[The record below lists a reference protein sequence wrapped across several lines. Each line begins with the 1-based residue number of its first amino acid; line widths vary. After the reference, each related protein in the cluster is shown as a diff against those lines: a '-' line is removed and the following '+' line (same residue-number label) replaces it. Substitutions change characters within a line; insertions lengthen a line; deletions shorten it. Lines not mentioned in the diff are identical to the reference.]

1 MRQDA
6 LQAKRDDVL
15 TKMLQH
21 VERNDPLLILKAPPG
36 SGKTH
41 FTLRAVALAASLRR
55 RIAVATQTNN
65 QADEFCQRMATEF
78 GRFPVHRWASGG
90 RTERDLGP
98 SVTWFTESKHLPEGP
113 CIVVATSAKWSTS
126 KLDEYDNFEELF
138 IDEAWQ
144 MAWADFMLMSTVA
157 GRFVLVGD
165 PGQIP
170 PVVPIDVSRW
180 QTSRRP
186 PHRPAP
192 DVILRDKAP
201 YTRSLELPVTTRL
214 PHDTC
219 ELVQSFYDFSFDSW
233 AGPGQR
239 HLVLET
245 AGGARVDPALDLLTS
260 GSVALLTLPTPA
272 SGPPFEEDRE
282 VADLAAEVVRRLL
295 ERRASVMTE
304 NGPGSLE
311 PRDIGVAATHRV
323 MNSRISHALGDL
335 VGPEG
340 VRVDTAE
347 RWQGLERNVMVV
359 VHPLSGVTK
368 PSGFDLST
376 GRLCVMASRHR
387 VGLVLV
393 SRDHVGA
400 TLEAHLPVAD
410 QALGLPDESGRGR
423 RDNLDV
429 WRRLE
434 TEGRRVEV
442 GR

>member
-15 TKMLQH
+15 ARLLQH
-21 VERNDPLLILKAPPG
+21 VERNDPLLVLKAPPG

-41 FTLRAVALAASLRR
+41 ATLRAVALAASYRR

-65 QADEFCQRMATEF
+65 QADDFCERMAAEF
-78 GRFPVHRWASGG
+78 GRFEVHRWASSG
-90 RTERDLGP
+90 RVERALGP
-98 SVTWFTESKHLPEGP
+98 SVTWITETKELPEGP

-126 KLDEYDNFEELF
+126 KLDEREPFDELF
-138 IDEAWQ
+138 VDEAWQ
-144 MAWADFMLMSTVA
+144 MAWADFMLMSSVA

-165 PGQIP
+165 PGQIA

-186 PHRPAP
+186 PHVPAP
-192 DVILRDKAP
+192 EVILRDRGLP
-201 YTRSLELPVTTRL
+201 TNRLELPVTTRL

-219 ELVQSFYDFSFDSW
+219 ELVQSFYDFPFDSW
-233 AGPGQR
+233 AGPGER

-260 GSVALLTLPTPA
+260 GSLALLTLPTPA

-282 VADLAAEVVRRLL
+282 VAELAAEVVRRLL

-304 NGPGSLE
+304 DGPGSLE

-323 MNSRISHALGDL
+323 MNSRIAHALGDL
-335 VGPEG
+335 AGQ
-340 VRVDTAE
+340 VRVDTSE
-347 RWQGLERNVMVV
+347 RWQGLERDVMVV

-368 PSGFDLST
+368 PSSFDLST

-393 SRDHVGA
+393 SRDHVGT
-400 TLEAHLPVAD
+400 TLESYLPVAD
-410 QALGLPDESGRGR
+410 QALGLPDEGGRGR
-423 RDNLDV
+423 KQNLEV
-429 WRRLE
+429 WQGLE
-434 TEGRRVEV
+434 RKGRRVTT
-442 GR
+442 G